1 MRIVCLADESAYRPK
16 LYLQSRFGQ
25 QFVGNARVMT
35 DSPIGYDIVVHW
47 DIDRQYTIN
56 EATNA
61 THEQEVTHTRQQG
74 IQHHYRLSA
83 LEKVG

>member
-1 MRIVCLADESAYRPK
+1 M
-16 LYLQSRFGQ
+16 
-25 QFVGNARVMT
+25 MT